1 MPWIISFH
9 AYGTQFRPSE
19 IAYPFTSSTEP
30 GTIGIKGR
38 YRDKPVPYG
47 SIIIEVP
54 RQIPNNKR
62 IEYIVR
68 TVLPLMP
75 DLKRAG
81 ATEWYLNIGRF
92 YSSQCNEAFSTE
104 ELKLLASLDCP
115 LQYSAYKVSKKRE
128 SELEKELGG
137 NGIED

>member
-1 MPWIISFH
+1 MPWIISIH

-19 IAYPFTSSTEP
+19 IDYPFTSSTEP
-30 GTIGIKGR
+30 GTIGTEGR

-115 LQYSAYKVSKKRE
+115 LHYSAYKVSKKRE

>member
-9 AYGTQFRPSE
+9 AYGTQFRPGE
-19 IAYPFTSSTEP
+19 IDYPFTTSTEP
-30 GTIGIKGR
+30 GTIGIEGR